1 MDTIK
6 IIIDTNA
13 EDAAKSFDDLS
24 NSFKKTDEAAVDLR
38 KQIKDMKKEL
48 YTLTPGTEEYAQKI
62 QELGAKMNQL
72 GDTQR
77 QLRAATGGLDT
88 VFQSSTIAL
97 SNLASG
103 FQAVMG
109 ITALF
114 GKNAEDLQKTFV
126 KLQAIMS
133 ITNGLKGLAAFPKH
147 MKDAVYSIKAYTAS
161 LKLATNSTNV
171 FTAATKKMGAALVSN
186 PWVAALAVLAAAFA
200 YTASEQKKATEI
212 QERYNQAIG
221 ASPKPIK
228 DAKEQLDEYLESL
241 EEYDQRLQ
249 TLGVSEERR
258 KEIRLEGLKKEKEET
273 EQLIEANKARIKEL
287 EHEIDVYQQ
296 SIEDQ
301 VDNFDELDAAL
312 ATMPQAYEA
321 QSREIRKLKIETA
334 DAADNV
340 EKLTKEIVSLQN
352 SINPPVLQSL
362 NDSLSALSDEFTV
375 KIAGGLATQGD
386 YIQAQIDVY
395 KKAQS
400 ELYKVVGSHNSSQVK
415 VIKGETLEE
424 RNANKELATTW
435 SANIHAL
442 QVQLDAYNAGV
453 AKKNRDA
460 AQSLAA
466 KFKENYDEFIKSI
479 KSEADKVK
487 DEWKNILDSLDF
499 ETFSL
504 LSPEERSGRISA
516 QAFRFE
522 AEIETYLETWRKL
535 AQNALKDKKIT
546 ETQFNTFI
554 SSLDGIK
561 NNLEESLNADIDIDI
576 SDDIRNLGKNI
587 QESIGKIKLDNESML
602 KALSAGLISKQ
613 EYQEWLVKT
622 MEEYNGIAN
631 QVIETNNPTEAAFI
645 AASKAIIPPEVKEQ
659 MENSIKDYYSDI
671 VDAIDKEFDRL
682 QTQYENMMNDF
693 QYKIAAK
700 GRTWLEGGGNTDE
713 TMGGF
718 FSHYFGNSPQASYR
732 LAQEQA
738 QGIYKI
744 LFDEYTKEKE
754 LLESKM
760 ELLDKNSEEYRKY
773 AETVEQITKSL
784 ETAENDYQAANIA
797 NIRQYGEDI
806 KNMTS
811 DFTDAVGGLAG
822 AMGGYY
828 AEQAEQAKAMYGEN
842 SEEYK
847 KYLKKEGNM
856 KIAQVWTD
864 FATGVMTAWSTSE
877 QLGPIAGPIMAAI
890 QTATLLATAVAS
902 TQQIKRQTQATAS
915 GSTNANVSGI
925 TDRVVFGAEQ
935 NANQRAELNAQY
947 NQGATRVFV
956 VATDMSE
963 KQGENRTAV
972 ANNTF

>member
-1 MDTIK
+1 MDNIK
-6 IIIDTNA
+6 ITIETNA
-13 EDAAKSFDDLS
+13 EDAARSFEDLAKAFS
-24 NSFKKTDEAAVDLR
+24 DTDKQAVDLR
-38 KQIKDMKKEL
+38 KEIKDMKKDL
-48 YTLTPGTEEYAQKI
+48 YALTPGTEEYAQKI

-88 VFQSSTIAL
+88 VFQSSTTAL
-97 SNLASG
+97 SDLASG
-103 FQAVMG
+103 FQAAMG
-109 ITALF
+109 VTALF

-133 ITNGLKGLAAFPKH
+133 ITTGLKGLAAFPKH
-147 MKDAVYSIKAYTAS
+147 MKDAAYSIKAYTAS

-221 ASPKPIK
+221 AAPEPIK
-228 DAKEQLDEYLESL
+228 DAKEQLDDYLESL
-241 EEYDQRLQ
+241 ENYDQRLQ
-249 TLGVSEERR
+249 TLGISEERR
-258 KEIRLEGLKKEKEET
+258 REIKLEGLKKEKEET

-287 EHEIDVYQQ
+287 EDYIDSYQQ

-301 VDNFDELDAAL
+301 VDNFDELDVAL

-321 QSREIRKLKIETA
+321 QSMELKKLKVETA

-340 EKLTKEIVSLQN
+340 EKLAKEIVSLQN

-375 KIAGGLATQGD
+375 KMAGGLATQGD

-395 KKAQS
+395 KKAQN
-400 ELYKVVGSHNSSQVK
+400 ELYKIVGSHNGGQVK
-415 VIKGETLEE
+415 VIKGETLKE

-479 KSEADKVK
+479 QSEADKAK

-522 AEIETYLETWRKL
+522 TEIETYLETWRKL

-561 NNLEESLNADIDIDI
+561 EKLENSLNADIDINI
-576 SDDIRNLGKNI
+576 SEDIRNLGKSI

-645 AASKAIIPPEVKEQ
+645 AASKAIIPPEVKTQ
-659 MENSIKDYYSDI
+659 MENDIKEYYDDI
-671 VDAIDKEFDRL
+671 IEQIDKEYEKLEKRYMTSREVFDSWV
-682 QTQYENMMNDF
+682 ND
-693 QYKIAAK
+693 QN
-700 GRTWLEGGGNTDE
+700 RSWLEGGTNTSYWGD
-713 TMGGF
+713 TASQTYQKMQK
-718 FSHYFGNSPQASYR
+718 QAEE
-732 LAQEQA
+732 L
-738 QGIYKI
+738 YK
-744 LFDEYTKEKE
+744 LLHSEYEEEKR
-754 LLESKM
+754 LLEEKM
-760 ELLDKNSEEYRKY
+760 ELLDKNSEAHSQYYEKLEELRQADLNAKHDY
-773 AETVEQITKSL
+773 
-784 ETAENDYQAANIA
+784 ETASLANT
-797 NIRQYGEDI
+797 RQYNQDVLQLHV
-806 KNMTS
+806 KLADS
-811 DFTDAVGGLAG
+811 LSGLAG
-822 AMGGYY
+822 AMGSYY
-828 AEQAEQAKAMYGEN
+828 AEQAEWAKETYGEN
-842 SEEYK
+842 SAEYE
-847 KYLKKEGNM
+847 KYLQREGYMKK
-856 KIAQVWTD
+856 AQVWID
-864 FATGVMTAWSTSE
+864 WASGVMSAWATSE
-877 QLGPIAGPIMAAI
+877 QLGPIAGPIMAAL
-890 QTATLLATAVAS
+890 QTAALTATALAS
-902 TQQIKRQTQATAS
+902 VKTINRQAKIS
-915 GSTNANVSGI
+915 GDGGAANVSGI
-925 TDRVVFGAEQ
+925 TDRVVFGEAQ
-935 NANQRAELNAQY
+935 SADQQAKLNAEY
-947 NQGATRVFV
+947 NQGASRVFV
-956 VATDMSE
+956 VESDINDAQKNT
-963 KQGENRTAV
+963 RTAV
-972 ANNTF
+972 TSNTF